1 MSVAGRHQA
10 QVCSQFLLFFVTPVL
25 LGAIFPSPLLYAIY
39 AHAFSPSY
47 SSIPA
52 GAALLGGQ
60 GGHLPS
66 PPSFLEIRGKNP
78 SKLQNSCKLYVP
90 ILIIVKI

>member
-39 AHAFSPSY
+39 AHAFPPL
-47 SSIPA
+47 IRPLLA
-52 GAALLGGQ
+52 GALLARVPWVPGTRQ
-60 GGHLPS
+60 
-66 PPSFLEIRGKNP
+66 FLEHVFCHHSI
-78 SKLQNSCKLYVP
+78 
-90 ILIIVKI
+90 